1 MSDEF
6 ETVARM
12 IESAGSV
19 VALTGAGISVESGI
33 PDFRSPGGLWTRFD
47 PSIYATFE
55 SFVNDPSKFWGMA
68 EELNPLLEGAEPNP
82 GHLALVEL
90 EGLGKCDAVITQNI
104 DNLHQRAGNSDVLEL
119 HGTFHSGTCLKCGM
133 EHAYKEMEQA
143 AAGRVVP
150 VCKSCGGS
158 IKPDVVLFG
167 EPLNAKVLQ
176 RGVELATNCD
186 LMIVVGCGLEVF
198 PAASLP
204 DYARRG
210 NARLVFFNIVATVFD
225 DNADVIIMGN
235 AGETLPRVV
244 EAYCGLLEG
253 SARTN

>member
-6 ETVARM
+6 ENVARM

-55 SFVNDPSKFWGMA
+55 SFVNDPSKFWEMA

-90 EGLGKCDAVITQNI
+90 ERLGKCDTVITQNI
-104 DNLHQRAGNSDVLEL
+104 DNLHQRAGSSDVLEL
-119 HGTFHSGTCLKCGM
+119 HGTFRCGTCLKCGM
-133 EHAYKEMEQA
+133 KHTYEEIEQA

-150 VCKSCGGS
+150 VCMSCGGS

-167 EPLNAKVLQ
+167 EPLNARVLQ
-176 RGVELATNCD
+176 RAVELATGCD
-186 LMIVVGCGLEVF
+186 LMIVVGSGLEVF

-210 NARLVFFNIVATVFD
+210 NARLVFFNIATTAFD
-225 DNADVIIMGN
+225 SVADVIIVGK

-244 EAYCGLLEG
+244 EVYRGLSEG
-253 SARTN
+253 CTGTE